1 MNHLS
6 NILGKLLIL
15 VIIIVASHYHILA
28 GILAVLIFISLNE
41 TNVIEGMESKPKPK
55 PKQKIAMTNKQPKPK
70 QKIAMTN
77 MDDSDSDEKPSK
89 ETLIQ
94 NFKGKYCSD
103 GKLMKNG
110 TEVEINQ
117 QQITD
122 NFPDITFLSDMCN
135 PCDDDCKYD
144 IISSSERLTVEDNLK
159 SVDSNSSPVID
170 RASVTAKSQ

>member
-41 TNVIEGMESKPKPK
+41 TNVIEGMES
-55 PKQKIAMTNKQPKPK
+55 KPK

>member
-1 MNHLS
+1 MNNLS

-15 VIIIVASHYHILA
+15 VIIVVAAHYHILA

-41 TNVIEGMESKPKPK
+41 TNVIEGMVPSKKPKN
-55 PKQKIAMTNKQPKPK
+55 T
-70 QKIAMTN
+70 IAMTN
-77 MDDSDSDEKPSK
+77 MDNKPKPTIAMTNRDDSESDSDNKPSK
-89 ETLIQ
+89 ETIIQ

-110 TEVEINQ
+110 TEVDINQ

-122 NFPDITFLSDMCN
+122 NFPDVKFLSDMCN
-135 PCDDDCKYD
+135 PCDDDCQYE

-159 SVDSNSSPVID
+159 SVDSNSSPVVD